1 MGVISQ
7 ASSAFGHILD
17 DLSIVINSFT
27 DVSKF
32 SAGIDRLYSFL
43 TALQELDP
51 DRSLQ
56 SLLTDPDGEK
66 ACAALKPSST
76 EGIIHVKE
84 YDPELTNHLLS
95 QNSPMPGQDSSSI
108 VMSIKSLKLSTPD
121 NKRILV
127 QDLNVSV
134 AKGKNLLIVGA
145 SGSGKSSLLR
155 AISGL
160 WSTGEGEIVRPTTE
174 HVYFLPQKPYV
185 SRIDTNVCFNFI
197 RFNSDLNLMI
207 SYNKQCPPGKLLY
220 TVVI

>member
-43 TALQELDP
+43 RAIQQLEP
-51 DRSLQ
+51 ERSLE
-56 SLLTDPDGEK
+56 SLLTTDPDDEMFGIKSEIST
-66 ACAALKPSST
+66 SSMD
-76 EGIIHVKE
+76 GVIRVKE
-84 YDPELTNHLLS
+84 YDPELTSHLLS
-95 QNSPMPGQDSSSI
+95 QNSPMLGQETTPVI
-108 VMSIKSLKLSTPD
+108 MSIKGLKLSTPD
-121 NKRILV
+121 NKRLLV
-127 QDLNVSV
+127 QNLDLSV

-155 AISGL
+155 AIAGL
-160 WSTGEGEIVRPTTE
+160 WSTGEGEIVRPSTD

-185 SRIDTNVCFNFI
+185 SN
-197 RFNSDLNLMI
+197 
-207 SYNKQCPPGKLLY
+207 
-220 TVVI
+220 TV